1 MVPTVSEEA
10 PLNVAIAVDK
20 GMARVTMRG
29 ELDLDRAEEVTDR
42 LGALPSQGATSVVVD
57 ASGLNFID
65 SSGLRA
71 LLSAREQLE
80 EAGATLQV
88 TNLSPAVERV
98 LDMTGTRKLLT
109 G

>member
-1 MVPTVSEEA
+1 VTA
-10 PLNVAIAVDK
+10 AVDS
-20 GMARVTMRG
+20 GVARVTMRG
-29 ELDLDRAEEVTDR
+29 ELDLDQAEEVADQ
-42 LGALPSQGATSVVVD
+42 LGALSAQGATTVVVD

-80 EAGATLQV
+80 RAGASLQI

-98 LDMTGTRKLLT
+98 LDMTGTRELLT
-109 G
+109 GS